1 MAPNPDRFL
10 DEAADVRGACGVK
23 QPLSLQITGW
33 EFPRFLSVDCHKLFD
48 ATLLHIPDH
57 RTGIAHAMV
66 RTLVVEDDPQTAL
79 YITQGL
85 SRNGHTV
92 YWAPTGG
99 DGFVQGR
106 NGDYDLIIADR
117 MLPGMDGLTLIRR
130 LRGVNIQTPVL
141 FLTNMG
147 ELDARVEGLEAG
159 GDDYITKPFAMPELL
174 ARTNALVR
182 RAALNGSSHTILRIS
197 SLEVNLLTRT
207 VTREGMQIDLQAQEF
222 KLLQYL
228 MEHSGRVVT
237 RTMLLENVWGLEF
250 EPGTTVVESHM
261 SRLRSKIDK
270 GFDMP
275 LIHTVR
281 GAGYVLRAG

>member
-1 MAPNPDRFL
+1 M
-10 DEAADVRGACGVK
+10 VK
-23 QPLSLQITGW
+23 
-33 EFPRFLSVDCHKLFD
+33 
-48 ATLLHIPDH
+48 TLI
-57 RTGIAHAMV
+57 I
-66 RTLVVEDDPQTAL
+66 EDDPQTAL

-85 SRNGHTV
+85 GRNGHTL

-99 DGFVQGR
+99 DGFVQARG
-106 NGDYDLIIADR
+106 GDYELIIADR
-117 MLPGMDGLTLIRR
+117 MLPDMDGLSLIRR
-130 LRGVNIQTPVL
+130 LRGLNVQTPVL

-147 ELDARVEGLEAG
+147 ELNARVEGLEAG

-182 RAALNGSSHTILRIS
+182 RASRNGAYKGPTVLR
-197 SLEVNLLTRT
+197 LDTMEMNLVART
-207 VTREGMQIDLQAQEF
+207 VSREGQRIDLQAQEF

-228 MEHSGRVVT
+228 MEHSGRIVT

-250 EPGTTVVESHM
+250 DPGTTVVESHM
-261 SRLRSKIDK
+261 SRLRSKVDK

>member
-1 MAPNPDRFL
+1 M
-10 DEAADVRGACGVK
+10 VK
-23 QPLSLQITGW
+23 
-33 EFPRFLSVDCHKLFD
+33 
-48 ATLLHIPDH
+48 TLI
-57 RTGIAHAMV
+57 I
-66 RTLVVEDDPQTAL
+66 EDDPQTAL

-85 SRNGHTV
+85 GRNGHTL

-99 DGFVQGR
+99 DGFVQARG
-106 NGDYDLIIADR
+106 GDYELIIADR
-117 MLPGMDGLTLIRR
+117 MLPDMDGLSLIRR
-130 LRGVNIQTPVL
+130 LRGLNVQTPVL

-147 ELDARVEGLEAG
+147 ELNARVEGLEAG

-182 RAALNGSSHTILRIS
+182 RASRNGAYKGHTVLR
-197 SLEVNLLTRT
+197 LDTMEMNLVART
-207 VTREGMQIDLQAQEF
+207 VSREGQRIDLQAQEF

-228 MEHSGRVVT
+228 MEHSGRIVT

-250 EPGTTVVESHM
+250 DPGTTVVESHM
-261 SRLRSKIDK
+261 SRLRSKVDK
-270 GFDMP
+270 GFGMP

>member
-1 MAPNPDRFL
+1 
-10 DEAADVRGACGVK
+10 
-23 QPLSLQITGW
+23 
-33 EFPRFLSVDCHKLFD
+33 
-48 ATLLHIPDH
+48 
-57 RTGIAHAMV
+57 MV
-66 RTLVVEDDPQTAL
+66 RTLIVEDDAQTAL
-79 YITQGL
+79 YLTQGL
-85 SRNGHTV
+85 SRNGHTI

-99 DGFVQGR
+99 DGFVQAR
-106 NGDYDLIIADR
+106 SGDYDLIIADR

-130 LRGVNIQTPVL
+130 LRDVNIQTPVL

-182 RAALNGSSHTILRIS
+182 RAALNGANNSHTILRIS
-197 SLEVNLLTRT
+197 SLEMNLLTRT
-207 VTREGMQIDLQAQEF
+207 VTREGTKIDLQAQEF

-228 MEHSGRVVT
+228 MEHHGRVVT

-250 EPGTTVVESHM
+250 VPGTTVVESHV

-270 GFDMP
+270 GYDMT

>member
-1 MAPNPDRFL
+1 M
-10 DEAADVRGACGVK
+10 VK
-23 QPLSLQITGW
+23 
-33 EFPRFLSVDCHKLFD
+33 
-48 ATLLHIPDH
+48 
-57 RTGIAHAMV
+57 
-66 RTLVVEDDPQTAL
+66 TLVVEDDPQTAL

-85 SRNGHTV
+85 NRNGHTI

-99 DGFVQGR
+99 DGFVQARG
-106 NGDYDLIIADR
+106 GDYELIIADR
-117 MLPGMDGLTLIRR
+117 MLPDMDGLGLVRR
-130 LRGVNIQTPVL
+130 LREMNVNTPVL

-147 ELDARVEGLEAG
+147 ALDARVEGLEAG
-159 GDDYITKPFAMPELL
+159 GDDYITKPFAMSELL

-182 RAALNGSSHTILRIS
+182 RATLVGAYNTQTVLRVGALEI
-197 SLEVNLLTRT
+197 NL
-207 VTREGMQIDLQAQEF
+207 VTRAVSREGQKIDLQAQEF

-250 EPGTTVVESHM
+250 DPGTTVVESHM

-270 GFDMP
+270 GFDAV